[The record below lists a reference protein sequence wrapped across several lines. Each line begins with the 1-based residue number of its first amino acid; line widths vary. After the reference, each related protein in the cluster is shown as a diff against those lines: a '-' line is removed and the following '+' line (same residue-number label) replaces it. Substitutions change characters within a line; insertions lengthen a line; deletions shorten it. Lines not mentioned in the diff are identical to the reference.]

1 MMVREH
7 AVAAFWG
14 GAVKPA
20 IEDVDAGNF
29 LAFCPAQLKTES
41 WPFFFSG
48 AYK

>member
-1 MMVREH
+1 MARDH

-20 IEDVDAGNF
+20 IEDGDAQGF
-29 LAFCPAQLKTES
+29 LAFSCAQLKPES